1 MVIEERNVCFK
12 KAHKGSKTKTM
23 MLGHPTPY
31 FLLLAP
37 SFNTLYLQQVE
48 SKIWSPAEY
57 EYENDDE
64 GHLDSFD
71 FGFWNETSGAGS
83 PTLVTLT

>member
-1 MVIEERNVCFK
+1 
-12 KAHKGSKTKTM
+12 M
-23 MLGHPTPY
+23 MLGHPAPY
-31 FLLLAP
+31 FLMLAP
-37 SFNTLYLQQVE
+37 WFNTLYLQQVE

-83 PTLVTLT
+83 PTLVTLTWATEAPAARHDGVNLFRR